1 MLVVVAAAE
10 RCQSGLMGTP
20 GKRVWVQA
28 HRRFESCPLRH
39 IHSLQQALCDTVI
52 CHTTHR
58 WVIIRQMN
66 DLKYW
71 VAFHQISGIG
81 PATFTKLETRFG
93 DLGTAWSASI
103 TELVSAGLPKK
114 IAGEVERFRDEND
127 PDEIVGEIARLGI
140 TAVHLRHPEYPAQLA
155 ETPSAPSVIYTK
167 GQMLGATEP
176 AIAIV
181 GSRDATPY
189 GLEMTRRISYDLA
202 RAGVTVVSGLARGI
216 DTAAHRAAL
225 EAGGRTMAILG
236 SGLDRVY
243 PQRNIPMAEKIVESG
258 ALFTE
263 YPPGVSA
270 LPQHFPRRNRVISG
284 LCHGVLVVEAAF
296 KSGAML
302 TVNWALE
309 QDRDVFAVPGSALS
323 EKSKGTNWLIQQ
335 GAKLTTNADDILEEL
350 NLDSLQLDPVIPS
363 KNVSSSVQK
372 STDSGKNALDNLA
385 RENNVLSIERRVIDL
400 LEESGKP
407 MHVDDITRSVGESA
421 SAVSSVLVMLELQGN
436 ARQVGSMQF
445 IADKERPVVSP

>member
-1 MLVVVAAAE
+1 
-10 RCQSGLMGTP
+10 
-20 GKRVWVQA
+20 
-28 HRRFESCPLRH
+28 
-39 IHSLQQALCDTVI
+39 
-52 CHTTHR
+52 
-58 WVIIRQMN
+58 MN

-81 PATFTKLETRFG
+81 PATFTKLESRFG
-93 DLGTAWSASI
+93 NLEDAWRASVSDLVAAG
-103 TELVSAGLPKK
+103 VSRKA
-114 IAGEVERFRDEND
+114 AGEAERFRDENE
-127 PDEIVGEIARLGI
+127 PDEVLGEIARLGI
-140 TAVHLRHPEYPAQLA
+140 QPYHLRHPEYPTQLA
-155 ETPSAPSVIYTK
+155 ETPAAPSVIYVK
-167 GQMLGATEP
+167 GQMLAADEP

-216 DTAAHRAAL
+216 DSAAHRSAL

-236 SGLDRVY
+236 SGLDRIY
-243 PQRNIPMAEKIVESG
+243 PQRNIPMAEKIAENG

-284 LCHGVLVVEAAF
+284 LCRGVLVVEAAF

-323 EKSKGTNWLIQQ
+323 DKSKGTNWLIQQ
-335 GAKLTTNADDILEEL
+335 GAKLTTTADDILEDL
-350 NLDSLQLDPVIPS
+350 NIESQ
-363 KNVSSSVQK
+363 SVQSSIEQPNSQGSSEK
-372 STDSGKNALDNLA
+372 SAAFGENALDNLA
-385 RENNVLSIERRVIDL
+385 RENNVLSIERRVVDL
-400 LEESGKP
+400 LEKAEGP
-407 MHVDDITRSVGESA
+407 IHVDDITRTLGEA
-421 SAVSSVLVMLELQGN
+421 AAAVSSVLVMLELRGS

-445 IADKERPVVSP
+445 IADRERPVVSK

>member
-1 MLVVVAAAE
+1 
-10 RCQSGLMGTP
+10 
-20 GKRVWVQA
+20 
-28 HRRFESCPLRH
+28 
-39 IHSLQQALCDTVI
+39 
-52 CHTTHR
+52 
-58 WVIIRQMN
+58 MN

-81 PATFTKLETRFG
+81 PATFAKLEARFG
-93 DLGTAWSASI
+93 DLNTAWQASI
-103 TELVSAGLPKK
+103 ADLVVAGLPRK
-114 IAGEVERFRDEND
+114 IAGETQRFRDANE
-127 PDEIVGEIARLGI
+127 PDEIVGELERLGI
-140 TAVHLRHPEYPAQLA
+140 RALHLRHLEYPSQLA
-155 ETPSAPSVIYTK
+155 ETPSAPSVIYVK
-167 GQMLGATEP
+167 GEMLSADEP

-181 GSRDATPY
+181 GSREATPY

-225 EAGGRTMAILG
+225 EAGGHTMAILG
-236 SGLDRVY
+236 SGLDRIY
-243 PQRNIPMAEKIVESG
+243 PQRNIPLVEKIVESG
-258 ALFTE
+258 AIFTE

-309 QDRDVFAVPGSALS
+309 QNRDVFAVPGSALS

-335 GAKLTTNADDILEEL
+335 GAKLTTTANDILEDLNVDSRLLKPVDEL
-350 NLDSLQLDPVIPS
+350 TSPQG
-363 KNVSSSVQK
+363 SVEK
-372 STDSGKNALDNLA
+372 STGFGENALDNFA
-385 RENNVLSIERRVIDL
+385 RENNVLSIERRVVEL
-400 LEESGKP
+400 LELSREP
-407 MHVDDITRSVGESA
+407 MHVDDITRALGEA
-421 SAVSSVLVMLELQGN
+421 AAAVSAVLVMLELRGT

-445 IADKERPVVSP
+445 IVDKERPVVSP

>member
-1 MLVVVAAAE
+1 
-10 RCQSGLMGTP
+10 
-20 GKRVWVQA
+20 
-28 HRRFESCPLRH
+28 
-39 IHSLQQALCDTVI
+39 
-52 CHTTHR
+52 
-58 WVIIRQMN
+58 MN

-81 PATFTKLETRFG
+81 PATFTKLESRFG
-93 DLGTAWSASI
+93 NLEDAWCAPLSDLVAAG
-103 TELVSAGLPKK
+103 VSRKA
-114 IAGEVERFRDEND
+114 AGEAERFRDENE
-127 PDEIVGEIARLGI
+127 PDEVLAEIARLGI
-140 TAVHLRHPEYPAQLA
+140 QPYHLRHPEYPAQLA
-155 ETPSAPSVIYTK
+155 EIPAAPSVIYVK
-167 GQMLGATEP
+167 GQMLAADEP

-202 RAGVTVVSGLARGI
+202 RAGVTIVSGLARGI
-216 DTAAHRAAL
+216 DSAAHRSAL

-243 PQRNIPMAEKIVESG
+243 PQRNIPMAEKIAENG

-263 YPPGVSA
+263 YPPGVNA

-284 LCHGVLVVEAAF
+284 LCQGVLVVEAAF

-335 GAKLTTNADDILEEL
+335 GAKLTTTADDILEDL
-350 NLDSLQLDPVIPS
+350 NIESQ
-363 KNVSSSVQK
+363 SVQ
-372 STDSGKNALDNLA
+372 SSFVVQPDSQGSSENGAAFAENALDNLA

-400 LEESGKP
+400 LEKSKEP
-407 MHVDDITRSVGESA
+407 MHVDDITRTLGEAA
-421 SAVSSVLVMLELQGN
+421 SAVSSVLVMLELRGN

-445 IADKERPVVSP
+445 IADKERPVVSS

>member
-1 MLVVVAAAE
+1 
-10 RCQSGLMGTP
+10 
-20 GKRVWVQA
+20 
-28 HRRFESCPLRH
+28 
-39 IHSLQQALCDTVI
+39 
-52 CHTTHR
+52 
-58 WVIIRQMN
+58 MN

-71 VAFHQISGIG
+71 VAFHQVSGLG
-81 PATFTKLETRFG
+81 PATFAKIEARFG
-93 DLGTAWSASI
+93 DFETAWRASLSD
-103 TELVSAGLPKK
+103 LVAAGVPRKV
-114 IAGEVERFRDEND
+114 AGETERFRNENE
-127 PDEIVGEIARLGI
+127 PDEVMGGLDNLGI
-140 TAVHLRHPEYPAQLA
+140 TALHLRHPEYPSQLA
-155 ETPSAPSVIYTK
+155 ETSVAPSVVYVK
-167 GQMLGATEP
+167 GEMLAAYEL

-225 EAGGRTMAILG
+225 EAGGRTMAVLG

-243 PQRNIPMAEKIVESG
+243 PQRNIPMAEKIAENG

-270 LPQHFPRRNRVISG
+270 LPQHFPRRNRVVSG

-309 QDRDVFAVPGSALS
+309 QNRDVFAVPGSALS

-335 GAKLTTNADDILEEL
+335 GVKLTTVADDILEEL
-350 NLDSLQLDPVIPS
+350 NIEYSPTIVETFDKGSDE
-363 KNVSSSVQK
+363 NSSEF
-372 STDSGKNALDNLA
+372 GKNALDKLA
-385 RENNVLSIERRVIDL
+385 RANNVLSIERRVADL
-400 LEESGKP
+400 LENSEGP
-407 MHVDDITRSVGESA
+407 IHVDDITRALGETA
-421 SAVSSVLVMLELQGN
+421 AAVSSVLVMLELRGS
-436 ARQVGSMQF
+436 ARQIGSMQF
-445 IADKERPVVSP
+445 IADKERPVVST

>member
-1 MLVVVAAAE
+1 
-10 RCQSGLMGTP
+10 
-20 GKRVWVQA
+20 
-28 HRRFESCPLRH
+28 
-39 IHSLQQALCDTVI
+39 
-52 CHTTHR
+52 
-58 WVIIRQMN
+58 MN

-81 PATFTKLETRFG
+81 PATFTKLESRFG
-93 DLGTAWSASI
+93 NLEDAWRASVSDLVAAG
-103 TELVSAGLPKK
+103 VSRKA
-114 IAGEVERFRDEND
+114 AGEAERFRDENE
-127 PDEIVGEIARLGI
+127 PDEVLGEIARLGI
-140 TAVHLRHPEYPAQLA
+140 QPYHLRHPEYPTQLA
-155 ETPSAPSVIYTK
+155 ETPAAPSVIYVK
-167 GQMLGATEP
+167 GQMLAADEP

-216 DTAAHRAAL
+216 DSAAHRSAL

-236 SGLDRVY
+236 SGLDRIY
-243 PQRNIPMAEKIVESG
+243 PQRNIPMAEKIAENG

-284 LCHGVLVVEAAF
+284 LCRGVLVVEAAF

-323 EKSKGTNWLIQQ
+323 DKSKGTNWLIQQ
-335 GAKLTTNADDILEEL
+335 GAKLTTTADDILEDL
-350 NLDSLQLDPVIPS
+350 NIESQ
-363 KNVSSSVQK
+363 SVQSSIEQPNSQGSSEK
-372 STDSGKNALDNLA
+372 SAAFGENALDNLA

-400 LEESGKP
+400 LENSSEP
-407 MHVDDITRSVGESA
+407 MHVDDITRTLGEASA
-421 SAVSSVLVMLELQGN
+421 AVSSVLVMLELRGN
-436 ARQVGSMQF
+436 AHQVGSMQF

>member
-1 MLVVVAAAE
+1 
-10 RCQSGLMGTP
+10 
-20 GKRVWVQA
+20 
-28 HRRFESCPLRH
+28 
-39 IHSLQQALCDTVI
+39 
-52 CHTTHR
+52 
-58 WVIIRQMN
+58 MN

-81 PATFTKLETRFG
+81 PVTFAKLEARFG
-93 DLGTAWSASI
+93 DLETAWRSSLSD
-103 TELVSAGLPKK
+103 LVAAGVPRKV
-114 IAGEVERFRDEND
+114 AGETERFRDENE
-127 PDEIVGEIARLGI
+127 PDEIFGEIDLLGI
-140 TAVHLRHPEYPAQLA
+140 TPLHLRHPDYPSQLA
-155 ETPSAPSVIYTK
+155 ETPAAPSVIYVK
-167 GQMLGATEP
+167 GQMLAADEP

-189 GLEMTRRISYDLA
+189 GLEMTRRLSYDLA

-236 SGLDRVY
+236 SGLDRIY
-243 PQRNIPMAEKIVESG
+243 PQRNIPMAEKIVENG

-335 GAKLTTNADDILEEL
+335 GAKLTTTADDILEEL
-350 NLDSLQLDPVIPS
+350 NIERT
-363 KNVSSSVQK
+363 SVQSHVDQPETATSSNK
-372 STDSGKNALDNLA
+372 SGESGKNALDNLA

-400 LEESGKP
+400 LENSSEP
-407 MHVDDITRSVGESA
+407 MHVDDITRTLGEASA
-421 SAVSSVLVMLELQGN
+421 AVSSVLVMLELRGN
-436 ARQVGSMQF
+436 AHQVGSMQF

>member
-1 MLVVVAAAE
+1 M
-10 RCQSGLMGTP
+10 
-20 GKRVWVQA
+20 
-28 HRRFESCPLRH
+28 
-39 IHSLQQALCDTVI
+39 D
-52 CHTTHR
+52 
-58 WVIIRQMN
+58 

-71 VAFHQISGIG
+71 VAFHQVSGIG
-81 PATFTKLETRFG
+81 PATFAKLEARFG
-93 DLGTAWSASI
+93 DMESAWRASI
-103 TELVSAGLPKK
+103 TDLVTAGLPRK
-114 IAGEVERFRDEND
+114 IAGNTDRFRDEHE
-127 PDEIVGEIARLGI
+127 PDEILGEIERLGI
-140 TAVHLRHPEYPAQLA
+140 TPLHLRHEDYPSQLA
-155 ETPSAPSVIYTK
+155 ETPAAPSVIYFK
-167 GQMLGATEP
+167 GEMLAADEP

-202 RAGVTVVSGLARGI
+202 KAGVTVVSGLARGI
-216 DTAAHRAAL
+216 DSAAHRAAL

-236 SGLDRVY
+236 SGLDRIY
-243 PQRNIPMAEKIVESG
+243 PLRNIPLSEKIIENG

-284 LCHGVLVVEAAF
+284 LCNGVLVVEAAF

-335 GAKLTTNADDILEEL
+335 GAKLTTSADDILEEL
-350 NLDSLQLDPVIPS
+350 NIESHSVES
-363 KNVSSSVQK
+363 KSEQSNRQGSVENGAA
-372 STDSGKNALDNLA
+372 DGENALDNLA

-400 LEESGKP
+400 LEKSNEP
-407 MHVDDITRSVGESA
+407 MHVDDITRKLGEA
-421 SAVSSVLVMLELQGN
+421 AAAVSSVLVMLELRGT

-445 IADKERPVVSP
+445 IADRERPVVST

>member
-1 MLVVVAAAE
+1 
-10 RCQSGLMGTP
+10 
-20 GKRVWVQA
+20 
-28 HRRFESCPLRH
+28 
-39 IHSLQQALCDTVI
+39 
-52 CHTTHR
+52 
-58 WVIIRQMN
+58 MN

-71 VAFHQISGIG
+71 VAFHQVSGLG
-81 PATFTKLETRFG
+81 PATFAKLEARFG
-93 DLGTAWSASI
+93 DLETAWRASLSD
-103 TELVSAGLPKK
+103 LVAAGVPRKV
-114 IAGEVERFRDEND
+114 AGATERFRDENE
-127 PDEIVGEIARLGI
+127 PDEVMGGLDHLGI
-140 TAVHLRHPEYPAQLA
+140 TAIHLRHPEYPSQLA
-155 ETPSAPSVIYTK
+155 ETPAAPSVVYIK
-167 GQMLGATEP
+167 GEMLAADEQ

-216 DTAAHRAAL
+216 DSAAHRAAL
-225 EAGGRTMAILG
+225 EAGGRTMAVLG

-243 PQRNIPMAEKIVESG
+243 PQRNIPMAEKIIENG

-270 LPQHFPRRNRVISG
+270 LPQHFPRKNRVISG

-335 GAKLTTNADDILEEL
+335 GAKLTTVADDILEEL
-350 NLDSLQLDPVIPS
+350 NIE
-363 KNVSSSVQK
+363 SSPKIVETFAQGSVEN
-372 STDSGKNALDNLA
+372 SSESGKNALDNLA
-385 RENNVLSIERRVIDL
+385 RDNNVLSIERRVADL
-400 LEESGKP
+400 LENSDGP
-407 MHVDDITRSVGESA
+407 MHVDDITRALGETA
-421 SAVSSVLVMLELQGN
+421 AAVSSVLVMLELRGS
-436 ARQVGSMQF
+436 ARQIGSMQF
-445 IADKERPVVSP
+445 IVDRERPVISS

>member
-1 MLVVVAAAE
+1 
-10 RCQSGLMGTP
+10 
-20 GKRVWVQA
+20 
-28 HRRFESCPLRH
+28 
-39 IHSLQQALCDTVI
+39 
-52 CHTTHR
+52 
-58 WVIIRQMN
+58 MN

-71 VAFHQISGIG
+71 VPFHQVSGLG
-81 PATFTKLETRFG
+81 PATFAKIEARFG
-93 DLGTAWSASI
+93 DLETAWNAP
-103 TELVSAGLPKK
+103 LADLAAAGVPRKV
-114 IAGEVERFRDEND
+114 AGETERFRDENE
-127 PDEIVGEIARLGI
+127 PDEIMGGLDALGI
-140 TAVHLRHPEYPAQLA
+140 TALHLRHPDYPSQLA
-155 ETPSAPSVIYTK
+155 ETPAAPSVVYVK
-167 GQMLGATEP
+167 GEMLAADER
-176 AIAIV
+176 AIAVV

-225 EAGGRTMAILG
+225 EAGGRTMAVLG

-243 PQRNIPMAEKIVESG
+243 PQRNIPMAEKIIENG

-309 QDRDVFAVPGSALS
+309 QNRDVFAVPGSALS

-335 GAKLTTNADDILEEL
+335 GAKLTTAADDILEEL
-350 NLDSLQLDPVIPS
+350 NIESVPKIVESMPEGS
-363 KNVSSSVQK
+363 TENSSGF
-372 STDSGKNALDNLA
+372 GKNALDNLA
-385 RENNVLSIERRVIDL
+385 REDNVLSIEHRVIDL
-400 LEESGKP
+400 LEKAGGP
-407 MHVDDITRSVGESA
+407 MHVDDITRALGESA
-421 SAVSSVLVMLELQGN
+421 AAVSSVLVMLELRGS

-445 IADKERPVVSP
+445 IADKERPVVSR

>member
-1 MLVVVAAAE
+1 
-10 RCQSGLMGTP
+10 
-20 GKRVWVQA
+20 
-28 HRRFESCPLRH
+28 
-39 IHSLQQALCDTVI
+39 
-52 CHTTHR
+52 
-58 WVIIRQMN
+58 MN

-81 PATFTKLETRFG
+81 PATFTKLEARFG
-93 DLGTAWSASI
+93 DLETAWCASL
-103 TELVSAGLPKK
+103 TDLVAAGMPRKV
-114 IAGEVERFRDEND
+114 AGATERFRDANE
-127 PDEIVGEIARLGI
+127 PDEVLGEIDRLGI
-140 TAVHLRHPEYPAQLA
+140 TPLHLRHDDYPAQLA
-155 ETPSAPSVIYTK
+155 ETPAAPSVIYVK
-167 GQMLGATEP
+167 GKMLAADEP
-176 AIAIV
+176 AIAVV

-189 GLEMTRRISYDLA
+189 GLEMTRRLSYDLA

-236 SGLDRVY
+236 SGLNRVY
-243 PQRNIPMAEKIVESG
+243 PQRNIPMAEKITENG

-335 GAKLTTNADDILEEL
+335 GAKLTTTADDILEEL
-350 NLDSLQLDPVIPS
+350 NIERT
-363 KNVSSSVQK
+363 SVQSLVGNQETPTSSNK
-372 STDSGKNALDNLA
+372 SGEFGENALDNLA
-385 RENNVLSIERRVIDL
+385 RENNVLSIEHRVVDL
-400 LEESGKP
+400 LEKSSEP
-407 MHVDDITRSVGESA
+407 IHVDDITRTLGEA
-421 SAVSSVLVMLELQGN
+421 AAAVSSVLVMLELRG
-436 ARQVGSMQF
+436 AGRQVGSMQF
-445 IADKERPVVSP
+445 IADRERPVVSPLNVAATELKE

>member
-1 MLVVVAAAE
+1 
-10 RCQSGLMGTP
+10 
-20 GKRVWVQA
+20 
-28 HRRFESCPLRH
+28 
-39 IHSLQQALCDTVI
+39 
-52 CHTTHR
+52 
-58 WVIIRQMN
+58 MN

-71 VAFHQISGIG
+71 VAFHQVSGLG
-81 PATFTKLETRFG
+81 PATFAKIEARFG
-93 DLGTAWSASI
+93 DFETAWRASI
-103 TELVSAGLPKK
+103 SDLVAAGVPRKV
-114 IAGEVERFRDEND
+114 AGETERFRNENE
-127 PDEIVGEIARLGI
+127 PDEVMGGLDNLGI
-140 TAVHLRHPEYPAQLA
+140 TALHLRHPEYPSQLA
-155 ETPSAPSVIYTK
+155 ETSVAPSVVYVK
-167 GQMLGATEP
+167 GEILAADEL

-225 EAGGRTMAILG
+225 EAGGRTMAVLG

-243 PQRNIPMAEKIVESG
+243 PQRNIPMAEKIAENG

-270 LPQHFPRRNRVISG
+270 LPQHFPRRNRVVSG

-309 QDRDVFAVPGSALS
+309 QNRDVFAVPGSALS

-335 GAKLTTNADDILEEL
+335 GVKLTTVADDILEEL
-350 NLDSLQLDPVIPS
+350 NIEYSPTIVETFDKGSDE
-363 KNVSSSVQK
+363 NSSEF
-372 STDSGKNALDNLA
+372 GKNALDKLA
-385 RENNVLSIERRVIDL
+385 RANNVLSIERRVADL
-400 LEESGKP
+400 LENSEGP
-407 MHVDDITRSVGESA
+407 IHVDDITRALGETA
-421 SAVSSVLVMLELQGN
+421 AAVSSVLVMLELRGS
-436 ARQVGSMQF
+436 ARQIGSMQF
-445 IADKERPVVSP
+445 IADKERPVVST

>member
-1 MLVVVAAAE
+1 
-10 RCQSGLMGTP
+10 
-20 GKRVWVQA
+20 
-28 HRRFESCPLRH
+28 
-39 IHSLQQALCDTVI
+39 
-52 CHTTHR
+52 
-58 WVIIRQMN
+58 MN

-71 VAFHQISGIG
+71 VAFHQVSGLG
-81 PATFTKLETRFG
+81 PATFAKMEARFG
-93 DLGTAWSASI
+93 DLETAWHASLSDLVAAGVPRKVAGA
-103 TELVSAGLPKK
+103 TEQ
-114 IAGEVERFRDEND
+114 FRDQNE
-127 PDEIVGEIARLGI
+127 PDEVMGKLEQLGI
-140 TAVHLRHPEYPAQLA
+140 TAFHLRHPEYPSQLT
-155 ETPSAPSVIYTK
+155 ETPAAPSVVYVK
-167 GQMLGATEP
+167 GEMLAADEK
-176 AIAIV
+176 AIAVV

-202 RAGVTVVSGLARGI
+202 KAGVTVVSGLARGI

-243 PQRNIPMAEKIVESG
+243 PQRNIPISEKIIENG
-258 ALFTE
+258 ALLTE

-335 GAKLTTNADDILEEL
+335 GAKLTTVSDDIFEEL
-350 NLDSLQLDPVIPS
+350 NIARMPDIELESPKGSGENGSEDSEF
-363 KNVSSSVQK
+363 
-372 STDSGKNALDNLA
+372 ALDNLA

-400 LEESGKP
+400 LERAEGS
-407 MHVDDITRSVGESA
+407 MHVDDITRTLGEA
-421 SAVSSVLVMLELQGN
+421 AAAVSSVLVMLELRGSAQ
-436 ARQVGSMQF
+436 QVGSMQF
-445 IADKERPVVSP
+445 IADKERPVVSR

>member
-1 MLVVVAAAE
+1 
-10 RCQSGLMGTP
+10 
-20 GKRVWVQA
+20 
-28 HRRFESCPLRH
+28 
-39 IHSLQQALCDTVI
+39 
-52 CHTTHR
+52 
-58 WVIIRQMN
+58 MN

-71 VAFHQISGIG
+71 VAFHQVSGIG
-81 PATFTKLETRFG
+81 PATFTKLEARFG
-93 DLGTAWSASI
+93 DMETAWRSSI
-103 TELVSAGLPKK
+103 SDLVAAGVPRKV
-114 IAGEVERFRDEND
+114 AGDTERFRDENE
-127 PDEIVGEIARLGI
+127 PDEIMGEMDHLGI
-140 TAVHLRHPEYPAQLA
+140 TALHLRHPEYPSQLA
-155 ETPSAPSVIYTK
+155 EIPTAPSVIYVK
-167 GQMLGATEP
+167 GQMLAADEP
-176 AIAIV
+176 AIAVV

-216 DTAAHRAAL
+216 DTAAHRSAL

-243 PQRNIPMAEKIVESG
+243 PQRNIPMAEKIVENG

-284 LCHGVLVVEAAF
+284 MCHGVLVVEAAF

-335 GAKLTTNADDILEEL
+335 GAKLTTTADDILEDL
-350 NLDSLQLDPVIPS
+350 NIEAR
-363 KNVSSSVQK
+363 SVQSPVEQPNDQSSAKK
-372 STDSGKNALDNLA
+372 SAEFGENALDNLA

-400 LEESGKP
+400 LDKSQEP
-407 MHVDDITRSVGESA
+407 IHVDDITRTLGEA
-421 SAVSSVLVMLELQGN
+421 AAAVSSVLVMLELRGT
-436 ARQVGSMQF
+436 ARQVGSMSF
-445 IADKERPVVSP
+445 IADKERPVVLP

>member
-1 MLVVVAAAE
+1 
-10 RCQSGLMGTP
+10 
-20 GKRVWVQA
+20 
-28 HRRFESCPLRH
+28 
-39 IHSLQQALCDTVI
+39 
-52 CHTTHR
+52 
-58 WVIIRQMN
+58 MN

-71 VAFHQISGIG
+71 VAFHQVSGLG
-81 PATFTKLETRFG
+81 PATFAKIEARFG
-93 DLGTAWSASI
+93 DFETAWRASI
-103 TELVSAGLPKK
+103 SDLVAAGVPRKV
-114 IAGEVERFRDEND
+114 AGETERFRNENE
-127 PDEIVGEIARLGI
+127 PDEVMGGLDNLGI
-140 TAVHLRHPEYPAQLA
+140 TALHLRHPEYPSQLA
-155 ETPSAPSVIYTK
+155 ETSVAPSVVYVK
-167 GQMLGATEP
+167 GEMLAAYEL

-225 EAGGRTMAILG
+225 EAGGRTMAVLG

-243 PQRNIPMAEKIVESG
+243 PQRNIPMAEKIAENG

-270 LPQHFPRRNRVISG
+270 LPQHFPRRNRVVSG

-309 QDRDVFAVPGSALS
+309 QNRDVFAVPGSALS

-335 GAKLTTNADDILEEL
+335 GVKLTTVADDILEEL
-350 NLDSLQLDPVIPS
+350 NIEYSPTIVETFDKGSDE
-363 KNVSSSVQK
+363 NSSEF
-372 STDSGKNALDNLA
+372 GKNALDKLA
-385 RENNVLSIERRVIDL
+385 RANNVLSIERRVADL
-400 LEESGKP
+400 LENSEGP
-407 MHVDDITRSVGESA
+407 IHVDDITRALGETA
-421 SAVSSVLVMLELQGN
+421 AAVSSVLVMLELRGS
-436 ARQVGSMQF
+436 ARQIGSMQF
-445 IADKERPVVSP
+445 IADKERPVVST